1 MIGTALSGVTF
12 ISVPG
17 AVGLSP
23 LSPLGLA
30 PVPMVPGREVFGT
43 PGWFMTLVLR
53 PVEGAGVTTD
63 GAEGIGAN
71 TRR

>member
-1 MIGTALSGVTF
+1 M
-12 ISVPG
+12 
-17 AVGLSP
+17 GLSP

-53 PVEGAGVTTD
+53 PVEGAGVATD